1 MSYEIMFGY
10 QLLQNFEFGKIRI
23 GYNKMKIFEKSD

>member
-10 QLLQNFEFGKIRI
+10 QLLQNVESGKIRI
-23 GYNKMKIFEKSD
+23 RYNKIKIFEKYD